1 MRRILS
7 HKIISDGQLHSLSV
21 VTIDDNG
28 RLVSIE
34 PFERETEATEFISGT
49 IILSLDA
56 AGRVIVGRKEG
67 GI

>member
-1 MRRILS
+1 M
-7 HKIISDGQLHSLSV
+7 SV

-56 AGRVIVGRKEG
+56 DGRVIVGRKEG
-67 GI
+67 GV

>member
-7 HKIISDGQLHSLSV
+7 HKIECEGRIYSLSV

-49 IILSLDA
+49 IILNLDA
-56 AGRVIVGRKEG
+56 DGRVIVCRKEG
-67 GI
+67 RI

>member
-7 HKIISDGQLHSLSV
+7 HKIISDGQLYSLSV

-49 IILSLDA
+49 IILNLDA
-56 AGRVIVGRKEG
+56 DGRVIVCRKEG
-67 GI
+67 GV